1 MVEDRETIFLQTVTR
16 FRDEKIDVF
25 EPKDYAKCTHGR
37 LQYLARVLYDSLF
50 NDGEISNPAGGMQK
64 DNVYFFDK
72 SMVPNVVMM
81 LGKSAREKEA
91 NEINSLSGYGAVD
104 ADNGLLS
111 VVKLGFRSNEYVSSS
126 GGSEGYYVLDNP
138 KYFKMSSGTRELL
151 HEKLGRAFPR

>member
-1 MVEDRETIFLQTVTR
+1 MVEDRETIFLQTVMR
-16 FRDEKIDVF
+16 FRGEKIDVF

-64 DNVYFFDK
+64 GNVYFFDK

-91 NEINSLSGYGAVD
+91 NEINSLSGYYVMD

-111 VVKLGFRSNEYVSSS
+111 VVKLGFKSNEYVSSS
-126 GGSEGYYVLDNP
+126 GGPKGYYVLDNP
-138 KYFKMSSGTRELL
+138 KYFKMSPGTRELL
-151 HEKLGRAFPR
+151 REKLGRAFPW